1 MEGTVWVALIAGSAG
16 ILSGLV
22 TGVLSSRY
30 EARKFREERFSA
42 REQGYEKAQGGY
54 RACYR
59 KFLVNVAACHGA
71 SYGIP
76 IEGHENVDVDTL
88 RVNFLE
94 ASFTGDPSVTQE
106 LEAYWPPDQRAEGK
120 LPDKTPPSS
129 LLEAMR
135 RHGMRP
141 LQAHA
146 EEQEDFL
153 AREAGRAEAG
163 THAVSGA

>member
-1 MEGTVWVALIAGSAG
+1 MKETVWLALIAGAAG
-16 ILSGLV
+16 ILSGLI

-71 SYGIP
+71 GYGIP
-76 IEGHENVDVDTL
+76 LKEQEKVDVDTL

-94 ASFTGDPSVTQE
+94 ASFTGDPAVTRE
-106 LEAYWPPDQRAEGK
+106 LEAYWPPDQRAESK
-120 LPDKTPPSS
+120 LPGKSPPNS

-141 LQAHA
+141 LRVHA
-146 EEQEDFL
+146 EEQEAFL
-153 AREAGRAEAG
+153 VRGAGGAEVG
-163 THAVSGA
+163 TQAVSRD